1 MNTTMRIA
9 LFCLFSLWLALNAVA
24 DDQASTPQAPAVQP
38 LLVVPAQSADQGREQ
53 ASASPPASSTHPAPT
68 DPAPASTTADAPPR
82 EIDTAGTAPTPVTE
96 KTTEPPAVTE
106 PAPVAKKT
114 AKANARTKIATLGK
128 KNGLGNNVPPL
139 IAAHVDDAE
148 ITRQLSSPW
157 FEIFPHHKTLRQVS
171 AAPPLLAGIRPH
183 HSTPPQEEP
192 EPQITIESVLLK
204 KLGQQEGEEKP
215 GDILNM
221 LASLMELQ
229 KNLKLQIATI
239 TKKQKASTSEAEKQA
254 LQEELSKLDKQL
266 SETSADFERIATGV
280 EPEVFSEKKEV
291 SFSWKDELA
300 TLLEP
305 SIKELRQLTARAR
318 QKSDLKETI
327 ANHNKQIATAR
338 RAIDH
343 LNRLINETKNPKIK
357 TNLSE
362 LIPAWQNMEKR
373 ISSKLELA
381 QRELAKLEDKDV
393 SILTT
398 SSNSVREFFRN
409 RGLYL
414 MIAFLTFA
422 GTILAFRLLARLL
435 FYIIPGAKREQRP
448 MHVRFLDVGLRF
460 LTIVFAIGGLIFVLY
475 TAEDW
480 FLLSAAIIVIFGLV
494 WTVRQTLPKMWQ
506 QVRLVLNMG
515 SIREGERVIYQ
526 GVPWRVE
533 ALNVFCKLHNPAL
546 GMYLRIPIENMV
558 GLISRPYQHD
568 EPWFPCKKGDWV
580 AIDGKPFAKV
590 ISLSHEQVEVVEL
603 GGRRTIYQTAD
614 FLGKS
619 PANLSRNFNIRVVF
633 GLSYD
638 LQANITTTVLE
649 TLRKFLQSKLDEQ
662 EYAEDCLSLSVDF
675 LQAGASSLDVVILA
689 DFKGEQAPA
698 YRRIERALAKWT
710 VECCN
715 ANNWEIPFPQLT
727 VHVPS
732 GAHT

>member
-9 LFCLFSLWLALNAVA
+9 LFCLFSLCLALNAVA

-53 ASASPPASSTHPAPT
+53 APASPPASSTHPAPT
-68 DPAPASTTADAPPR
+68 DPAPADTTADAPPR

-409 RGLYL
+409 RGWYL

-448 MHVRFLDVGLRF
+448 MHVRILDVGLRF

-515 SIREGERVIYQ
+515 SIREGERVIYD
-526 GVPWRVE
+526 GIPWRVE

-649 TLRKFLQSKLDEQ
+649 TLRNFLQSKLDEQ

-732 GAHT
+732 GVHA